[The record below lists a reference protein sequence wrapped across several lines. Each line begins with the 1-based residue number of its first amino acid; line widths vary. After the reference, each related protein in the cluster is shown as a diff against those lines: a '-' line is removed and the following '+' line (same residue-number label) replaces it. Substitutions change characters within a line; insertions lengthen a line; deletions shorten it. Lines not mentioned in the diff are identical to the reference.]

1 MTVSGPLAHA
11 DGGDRVRLCDEPI
24 PGVTGCIDDV
34 VVGVE
39 DAVREPVGADVL
51 PYLLDRVQFR
61 RTGRQEDQ
69 RNVLGHA
76 EIAGGVPTGP
86 VEEQHGVA
94 SPGDGAGYL
103 LEVKL
108 HGVSVG
114 EGQRQARADAAHRA
128 DGAKQIRALV
138 TLIGGLRRPCS
149 APRPLANAAVLL
161 ADARLVLEPDLDGSV
176 ADYAAEMRRENA
188 GEVFL
193 KAAMVSPSCFGC
205 LGRPL
210 TCEKPKCFKSLPI
223 VRS

>member
-1 MTVSGPLAHA
+1 M
-11 DGGDRVRLCDEPI
+11 
-24 PGVTGCIDDV
+24 
-34 VVGVE
+34 
-39 DAVREPVGADVL
+39 
-51 PYLLDRVQFR
+51 
-61 RTGRQEDQ
+61 
-69 RNVLGHA
+69 
-76 EIAGGVPTGP
+76 
-86 VEEQHGVA
+86 A

-108 HGVSVG
+108 HGVGGG
-114 EGQRQARADAAHRA
+114 EGQRQACSDAARGT
-128 DGAKQIRALV
+128 DGAEQIGALV
-138 TLIGGLRRPCS
+138 ALIGGLSRPCS

-176 ADYAAEMRRENA
+176 ADYVAKMRRENA

-210 TCEKPKCFKSLPI
+210 TCEKPRCFKSLPI